1 MECTTRRC
9 IIKNFIP
16 EYISVMYEAWGTNRD
31 VGMYLLGF
39 KENMSLDEFK
49 SYILNTY
56 KPEYN
61 DISVIQEK
69 ETNKIIGYIDLYK
82 EDSRSK
88 SVVLVIHK
96 DSWGHGYGKEVL
108 KKVAEIESKNGLGS
122 LYATCDEHNIAAQ
135 HVLEAADFELIDN
148 IPGDRLDLDG
158 NVGDEFLY
166 ELEIIRVH
174 YDT

>member
-9 IIKNFIP
+9 IIKNFIA
-16 EYISVMYEAWGTNRD
+16 EYLTVMYDSWGTDRE

-39 KENMSLDEFK
+39 EDNMSLDEFK
-49 SYILNTY
+49 SFILNTY

-61 DISVIQEK
+61 DISVIQDK
-69 ETNKIIGYIDLYK
+69 ETNKIIGYVNLYK

-88 SVVLVIHK
+88 SITIVIEK

-108 KKVAEIESKNGLGS
+108 KKIAEIESKNGLGS

-135 HVLEAADFELIDN
+135 HILEAAGFDLIDN
-148 IPGDRLDLDG
+148 IPGERIDLDG
-158 NVGDEFLY
+158 NIGDEFLY